1 MILILF
7 LKYNLP
13 DQMSIP
19 VHLNKKA
26 SPLMVILAFAVVYI
40 VWGSTYFFIQ
50 KALAGFPPFIL
61 GAFRFLLAGFLLI
74 VFCAIKGEKIFDR
87 KSIKHAA
94 IAGILMLGVGNGLVI
109 WVEQFIP
116 SGLVAILVSSAAMW
130 FVILDKPK
138 WKENLKS
145 ASTVSGL
152 VIGFIGVILLFAEQ
166 MMHTLNDTQ
175 NNMQLVGIFL
185 LLLAPIG
192 WAAGSLYSKYNSDN
206 KLSVS
211 VNTSW
216 QMLAAGA
223 AFLPGTI
230 IASEF
235 KTFDWHNVSAD
246 AWLSVGYLV
255 IFGSIAAFSAY
266 VWLLSVRPATQVST
280 YAYVNPV
287 VAVLLSVLFTT
298 ERITFIQIIGLVVI
312 LGSVLLINLAK
323 YRKENKEKRAAAY
336 SK

>member
-1 MILILF
+1 
-7 LKYNLP
+7 
-13 DQMSIP
+13 MSTAIP
-19 VHLNKKA
+19 PVKKA
-26 SPLMVILAFAVVYI
+26 SPLMVVLAFAIVYI

-61 GAFRFLLAGFLLI
+61 GAFRFLAAGFLLI
-74 VFCAIKGEKIFDR
+74 TWCTLKGEKIFDR
-87 KSIKHAA
+87 QSIKHAVV
-94 IAGILMLGVGNGLVI
+94 AGILMLGVGNGLVI

-145 ASTVSGL
+145 SSTVLGL
-152 VIGFIGVILLFAEQ
+152 IIGFIGVILLFAEQ
-166 MMHTLNDTQ
+166 MVHTLNDAQ
-175 NNMQLVGIFL
+175 NDMQLLGIAL

-216 QMLAAGA
+216 QMIAAGI
-223 AFLPGTI
+223 AFLPGTMMT
-230 IASEF
+230 SEF

-246 AWLSVGYLV
+246 AWLSLGYLV

-298 ERITFIQIIGLVVI
+298 ERITFIQVIGLVVI

-323 YRKENKEKRAAAY
+323 YRKESKEKKGAAY

>member
-1 MILILF
+1 
-7 LKYNLP
+7 
-13 DQMSIP
+13 MSEP
-19 VHLNKKA
+19 LHLNKKA
-26 SPLMVILAFAVVYI
+26 SPLMVILAFAIVYV

-61 GAFRFLLAGFLLI
+61 GAFRFLVAGFLLI
-74 VFCAIKGEKIFDR
+74 TFCAIKGEKIFDR
-87 KSIKHAA
+87 NSIKHAI
-94 IAGILMLGVGNGLVI
+94 IAGVLMLGVGNGLVI

-152 VIGFIGVILLFAEQ
+152 IIGFIGVVLLFAEQ
-166 MMHTLNDTQ
+166 MLHTLNDAHNGTK
-175 NNMQLVGIFL
+175 VIGIVL

-192 WAAGSLYSKYNSDN
+192 WAAGSLYSKYHSDN

-216 QMLAAGA
+216 QMIAAGA
-223 AFLPGTI
+223 AFLPGTLI
-230 IASEF
+230 TSEF
-235 KTFDWHNVSAD
+235 KTFDWHNVPTD

-287 VAVLLSVLFTT
+287 VAVLLSVFFTT
-298 ERITFIQIIGLVVI
+298 ERITFIQVIGLVVI

-323 YRKENKEKRAAAY
+323 YRKESNEKKAAAY

>member
-1 MILILF
+1 MPV
-7 LKYNLP
+7 LP
-13 DQMSIP
+13 I
-19 VHLNKKA
+19 KKA
-26 SPLMVILAFAVVYI
+26 APLLVILAFAVVYI

-50 KALAGFPPFIL
+50 KALAGFPPFFL
-61 GAFRFLLAGFLLI
+61 GAFRFLAAGFLLI
-74 VFCAIKGEKIFDR
+74 AWCKIRGEKIFDK
-87 KSIKHAA
+87 KSIRHAA

-138 WKENLKS
+138 WKENFKNT
-145 ASTVSGL
+145 STIAGL
-152 VIGFIGVILLFAEQ
+152 IIGFIGVVLLFAEQ
-166 MMHTLNDTQ
+166 MMQTLNGDQ
-175 NNMQLVGIFL
+175 NNMQVIGIGL

-192 WAAGSLYSKYNSDN
+192 WAAGSLYSKSNSTDRV
-206 KLSVS
+206 SVS

-216 QMLAAGA
+216 QMIAAGL
-223 AFLPGTI
+223 AFIPGTI
-230 IASEF
+230 ITSEF
-235 KTFDWHNVSAD
+235 KEFNFNEVSVD
-246 AWLSVGYLV
+246 AWLSMLYLV

-287 VAVLLSVLFTT
+287 VAVLLSLFFTN
-298 ERITFIQIIGLVVI
+298 EKITLIQIFGLVVI

-323 YRKENKEKRAAAY
+323 YRKEKQEIQQSIRN
-336 SK
+336 S

>member
-1 MILILF
+1 
-7 LKYNLP
+7 
-13 DQMSIP
+13 MSTP
-19 VHLNKKA
+19 VPLSKKT
-26 SPLMVILAFAVVYI
+26 SPLMVIVAFAVVYI

-74 VFCAIKGEKIFDR
+74 AFCAIKGEKIFDR
-87 KSIKHAA
+87 RSIKHAV

-145 ASTVSGL
+145 SSTVLGL
-152 VIGFIGVILLFAEQ
+152 IIGFIGVILLFAEQ
-166 MMHTLNDTQ
+166 MLHTLNDTQ
-175 NNMQLVGIFL
+175 NDRQVLGIIL

-192 WAAGSLYSKYNSDN
+192 WAAGSLYAKYNSDN
-206 KLSVS
+206 QLSVS

-216 QMLAAGA
+216 QMLAAGI

-230 IASEF
+230 ITSEF
-235 KTFDWHNVSAD
+235 KTFDWHNVTAD
-246 AWLSVGYLV
+246 AWLSLGYLI

-298 ERITFIQIIGLVVI
+298 ESITAIQIIGLVVI

-323 YRKENKEKRAAAY
+323 YRKENQEKKAAAY

>member
-1 MILILF
+1 M
-7 LKYNLP
+7 P
-13 DQMSIP
+13 SQ
-19 VHLNKKA
+19 LNKKA
-26 SPLMVILAFAVVYI
+26 SPLIVILAFAIVYI

-61 GAFRFLLAGFLLI
+61 GAFRFLAAGLLLI
-74 VFCAIKGEKIFDR
+74 TWCSIKGEKIFDK
-87 KSIKHAA
+87 KSIRQAA
-94 IAGILMLGVGNGLVI
+94 IAGILMLGIGNGLVI
-109 WVEQFIP
+109 WVEQSIP

-138 WKENLKS
+138 WKENLQS
-145 ASTVSGL
+145 TSTVMGL
-152 VIGFIGVILLFAEQ
+152 IIGFIGVILLFAEQ
-166 MMHTLNDTQ
+166 VMHTLNNNQSNTQ
-175 NNMQLVGIFL
+175 IVGIVL

-192 WAAGSLYSKYNSDN
+192 WAAGSLYSKYNTTSAV
-206 KLSVS
+206 SVS

-216 QMLAAGA
+216 QMLAAGI
-223 AFLPGTI
+223 AFTPGI
-230 IASEF
+230 LFNSEL
-235 KTFDWHNVSAD
+235 KNFDWHMVSAD

-287 VAVLLSVLFTT
+287 VAVLLSVLFTSEKVT
-298 ERITFIQIIGLVVI
+298 IIQVAGLVVI

-323 YRKENKEKRAAAY
+323 YRKEHQLKQKTTY

>member
-1 MILILF
+1 
-7 LKYNLP
+7 
-13 DQMSIP
+13 MSVP
-19 VHLNKKA
+19 LQKKT
-26 SPLMVILAFAVVYI
+26 SPIMVIIAFAMVYI

-61 GAFRFLLAGFLLI
+61 GAIRFLAAGILLMSWS
-74 VFCAIKGEKIFDR
+74 ALKGEKIFDQ

-94 IAGILMLGVGNGLVI
+94 IGGLLMLGVGNGLVI

-145 ASTVSGL
+145 VSTVTGL
-152 VIGFIGVILLFAEQ
+152 IIGFIGVILLFAEQ
-166 MMHTLNDTQ
+166 MMQTINGSQNSTQ
-175 NNMQLVGIFL
+175 ILGIFL

-192 WAAGSLYSKYNSDN
+192 WAAGSLYSKYNSSN
-206 KLSVS
+206 AVSVS
-211 VNTSW
+211 VSTSW
-216 QMLAAGA
+216 QMLAAGL

-230 IASEF
+230 ITNEF
-235 KTFDWHNVSAD
+235 ENFNWQNISAD
-246 AWLSVGYLV
+246 AWLSLSYLV
-255 IFGSIAAFSAY
+255 IFGSIVAFSAY
-266 VWLLSVRPATQVST
+266 VWLLTVRPATQVST

-287 VAVLLSVLFTT
+287 VAVLLSILFTS
-298 ERITFIQIIGLVVI
+298 ERVTLIQIVGLFVI

-323 YRKENKEKRAAAY
+323 YRKE
-336 SK
+336 SKAKKLVS